1 MTKDID
7 GVVEGALKLRKATVE
22 KLFWFL
28 EKSGK
33 VSIFII
39 FATIVAIISFI
50 VGSRIKEK
58 EDDKILRHFHN

>member
-1 MTKDID
+1 MD
-7 GVVEGALKLRKATVE
+7 GVVEGALKVRKATLE

-39 FATIVAIISFI
+39 FATIVAIVSFI
-50 VGSRIKEK
+50 IGSRIKEQ
-58 EDDKILRHFHN
+58 EDEKIMRHFHV